1 MFVRYT
7 KHGTMILKKHGTMI
21 GKNVGNFFQLMANLP
36 NAIQMEECSAALTL
50 AIVEVLI
57 SIAIA

>member
-1 MFVRYT
+1 
-7 KHGTMILKKHGTMI
+7 MI